1 MKLAFEDINKKLVD
15 VVSVADV
22 DALEC
27 VNDSLVDIL
36 RLMLSQ
42 DFEPEYLSRYWKW
55 SFVKIL
61 EQIFVKTLKL
71 NVGQDFVCRSLDILI
86 SNPIFVKIL
95 MLKFFRN
102 F

>member
-42 DFEPEYLSRYWKW
+42 DFEPEYLSRY
-55 SFVKIL
+55 
-61 EQIFVKTLKL
+61 
-71 NVGQDFVCRSLDILI
+71 
-86 SNPIFVKIL
+86 
-95 MLKFFRN
+95 
-102 F
+102 

>member
-1 MKLAFEDINKKLVD
+1 MPPVIYKRLLSKLDACLIDLTDVKLAFEDINKKLVD

-42 DFEPEYLSRYWKW
+42 DFEPEYLSRY
-55 SFVKIL
+55 
-61 EQIFVKTLKL
+61 
-71 NVGQDFVCRSLDILI
+71 
-86 SNPIFVKIL
+86 
-95 MLKFFRN
+95 
-102 F
+102 